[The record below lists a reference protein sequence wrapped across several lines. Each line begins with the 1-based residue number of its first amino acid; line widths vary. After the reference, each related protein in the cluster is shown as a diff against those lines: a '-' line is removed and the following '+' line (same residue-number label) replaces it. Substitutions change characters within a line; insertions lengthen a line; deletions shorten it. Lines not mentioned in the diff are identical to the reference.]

1 MATLWEI
8 KPLLATLHH
17 PLQLLPFVYSE
28 KVFYDTR
35 SPRQLQLMIYN
46 QCRIFVL
53 RACGEGGVGGV
64 VKEQEPALPSRV
76 KCAINRSVGMRSIM
90 GRAEREGTKI
100 EGSAATGR
108 KTPRAKRE
116 RRWK

>member
-35 SPRQLQLMIYN
+35 SPRQLQLMIYDRR
-46 QCRIFVL
+46 RIFVP
-53 RACGEGGVGGV
+53 RACGKGGVGGAA
-64 VKEQEPALPSRV
+64 KKQEQALPSSV
-76 KCAINRSVGMRSIM
+76 KCAINRRVGM
-90 GRAEREGTKI
+90 
-100 EGSAATGR
+100 
-108 KTPRAKRE
+108 
-116 RRWK
+116 